1 MAEHAFDAFIP
12 MVVSAGFFLL
22 TPGIVFVIADGRRV
36 MGGIIAACGIGFIVS
51 TLASYRRSKTL
62 GLVNMAARAMPS
74 RGLRVSGSRSQVPSP
89 GSRIPK

>member
-12 MVVSAGFFLL
+12 MVVSVGFFLL
-22 TPGIVFVIADGRRV
+22 TAWIVFVIADGLRV
-36 MGGIIAACGIGFIVS
+36 MGGIITACGIGFIMR
-51 TLASYRRSKTL
+51 TLASYRLSKTL